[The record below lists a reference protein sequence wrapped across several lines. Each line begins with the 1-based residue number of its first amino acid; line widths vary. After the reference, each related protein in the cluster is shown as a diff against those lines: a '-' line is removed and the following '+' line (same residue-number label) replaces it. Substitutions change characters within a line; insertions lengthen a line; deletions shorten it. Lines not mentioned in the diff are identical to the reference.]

1 MKKQIFLKESLSSV
15 WKSRIILYLQQEGYV
30 TYANRLADIKFIIAD
45 VYHGSRISVAA
56 MFPDKAEI
64 VINPAMVDEKQFL
77 GQKKKMMD
85 QLSVLVRHELL
96 HFLLV
101 HSKRMIIHLS
111 KKDSD
116 WEKKYRG
123 YSIRRLAN
131 KAMDWNLSQEG
142 YDEHDKEVVRL
153 MTKNGSVIGG
163 LILSDDHPEWI
174 NLTFEELL
182 DKVIE
187 EKEKAIE
194 QAKKDLE
201 QREKEQEQQNQEQN
215 TQDSNSS
222 SSDDSDS
229 DNSSEDNDDTQNND
243 QTSDQSENEDED
255 GDEDTIEDED
265 ESDDEDNVEDEE
277 DSESESS
284 NDVDPEGNS
293 DDMEK
298 SKMYAT
304 AWNEVIDRFD
314 KDEISAEELE
324 QLIADIEA
332 GKIIEL

>member
-1 MKKQIFLKESLSSV
+1 MKKQIFLRESLSSV

-45 VYHGSRISVAA
+45 VYRGSRISVAA

-101 HSKRMIIHLS
+101 HSKRMNNHLS
-111 KKDSD
+111 KKDPN
-116 WEKKYRG
+116 WEKKYRS
-123 YSIRRLAN
+123 YSIHRLAN
-131 KAMDWNLSQEG
+131 EAMDWNLSQEG

-153 MTKNGSVIGG
+153 MTKNGRVIGG

-201 QREKEQEQQNQEQN
+201 QRKKEWEQQNNDQN
-215 TQDSNSS
+215 TQNSNSS
-222 SSDDSDS
+222 NSNSN
-229 DNSSEDNDDTQNND
+229 NSSEDANDTPKND
-243 QTSDQSENEDED
+243 QTSNNSENEDEF
-255 GDEDTIEDED
+255 
-265 ESDDEDNVEDEE
+265 DDEDNTENEENSESKNQNIDGE
-277 DSESESS
+277 DS
-284 NDVDPEGNS
+284 DDIP
-293 DDMEK
+293 DDMEN
-298 SKMYAT
+298 SELYAK

-324 QLIADIEA
+324 QLIADIDA

>member
-1 MKKQIFLKESLSSV
+1 MKKRIFLRESLSSV

-45 VYHGSRISVAA
+45 VYRGSHISIAA

-64 VINPAMVDEKQFL
+64 VINPAMIDEKQFL

-101 HSKRMIIHLS
+101 HSKRMIIHLA
-111 KKDSD
+111 KKDPD
-116 WEKKYRG
+116 WEKKYRS
-123 YSIRRLAN
+123 YSIHRLAN

-153 MTKNGSVIGG
+153 MTKNGSVVGG

-201 QREKEQEQQNQEQN
+201 QRKKEQEQQNNNQN
-215 TQDSNSS
+215 TQN
-222 SSDDSDS
+222 S
-229 DNSSEDNDDTQNND
+229 DNSNSNSNNSSNDTNNTQNKD
-243 QTSDQSENEDED
+243 QTSNNSENGENEDEF
-255 GDEDTIEDED
+255 
-265 ESDDEDNVEDEE
+265 DDEDNIENEENSESENQNIDEE
-277 DSESESS
+277 DPD
-284 NDVDPEGNS
+284 NNP
-293 DDMEK
+293 DDMENAEL
-298 SKMYAT
+298 YAK

-314 KDEISAEELE
+314 KDEISAEELK

>member
-45 VYHGSRISVAA
+45 VYRGSRISVAA

-101 HSKRMIIHLS
+101 HSKRMNIHLS
-111 KKDSD
+111 KKDPN
-116 WEKKYRG
+116 WEKKYRS
-123 YSIRRLAN
+123 YSIYRLAN
-131 KAMDWNLSQEG
+131 EAMDWNLSQEG

-194 QAKKDLE
+194 QAKKNLE
-201 QREKEQEQQNQEQN
+201 QLKKELEQQNQDQN
-215 TQDSNSS
+215 TQDSINSS
-222 SSDDSDS
+222 SNSES
-229 DNSSEDNDDTQNND
+229 DNSSEDNDNTQNNN
-243 QTSDQSENEDED
+243 QMSNQSENEDEF
-255 GDEDTIEDED
+255 DE
-265 ESDDEDNVEDEE
+265 EE
-277 DSESESS
+277 DSDSEGS
-284 NDVDPEGNS
+284 NDIDQEGNS
-293 DDMEK
+293 DDMEN
-298 SKMYAT
+298 SELYAK

-314 KDEISAEELE
+314 KDEISAEELK

>member
-1 MKKQIFLKESLSSV
+1 MKKQIFLRESLSSV

-111 KKDSD
+111 KKDPD

-123 YSIRRLAN
+123 YSIHRLAN

-201 QREKEQEQQNQEQN
+201 QRKKEQEQQNHDQN
-215 TQDSNSS
+215 TQNSNSS
-222 SSDDSDS
+222 SSDSSDS
-229 DNSSEDNDDTQNND
+229 NNSSEEDNGDAQSDD
-243 QTSDQSENEDED
+243 QTSNQSENEDD
-255 GDEDTIEDED
+255 FGDEDNIEDE
-265 ESDDEDNVEDEE
+265 EE
-277 DSESESS
+277 SESEGS
-284 NDVDPEGNS
+284 NDVDPESNL

-298 SKMYAT
+298 SKMYAK